1 MKQLFK
7 GLLLGLAFLPAL
19 ALAHGAPRITVEESI
34 VINADPATVWNT
46 VKNFNDAHSW
56 IPVVTA
62 TEAEG
67 GNEKGAT
74 RTLTLENGATISE
87 KLKKFDDETMSYMYQ
102 ITDISKAGEVD
113 DHGEMHEVP
122 AFPVG
127 KYKSWVSVAAVDGGA
142 EVTWTGKFFR
152 AYHGK
157 HHPPKELDDDAAR
170 NAVTGLYTGTLE
182 NLKASLE
189 K

>member
-1 MKQLFK
+1 MKQLLK

-19 ALAHGAPRITVEESI
+19 VLAHGAPRITVEESI
-34 VINADPATVWNT
+34 VINADPATVWNA
-46 VKNFNDAHSW
+46 VKNFDDAHSW

-74 RTLTLENGATISE
+74 RTLTLANGATISE
-87 KLKKFDDETMSYMYQ
+87 ELNKFDEEKMTYKYE
-102 ITDISKAGEVD
+102 ITDISQAGEVD

-122 AFPVG
+122 AFPVS
-127 KYKSWVSVAAVDGGA
+127 KYKSWVSVSAAEGGSK
-142 EVTWTGKFFR
+142 VSWKGKFFR

-157 HHPPKELDDDAAR
+157 HNPPKELDDDAAK
-170 NAVTGLYTGTLE
+170 NAVIGLYTSTLE
-182 NLKASLE
+182 NLKTRLE